1 MDITVSS
8 IVKLMQDLFHLDQ
21 LTSEAILS
29 ILFLISAVL
38 IAWTVNS
45 FFERYIKRWAQKTTS
60 TLDDKIFNNVKAPIF
75 LIAILIG
82 AYYSL
87 TILSIL
93 DGYRELLRHIFIVAE
108 IFAIAFMLTRV
119 FSVTLNWYGERRAK
133 QDKAV
138 SNHLLFVF
146 NKILQIIIY
155 IAAFLAVLWAF
166 NIDLSNI
173 VVGLGVGGIAIALAV
188 QSTLSDILSA
198 FSIYFD
204 RPFEIGDFI
213 VIGEYSGT
221 VTKIGVKSTR
231 LQLLQGEELVIS
243 NKELTSTS
251 LRNFK
256 KLQKRRIAFTIGVT
270 YDTPPEKLKKIPTLI
285 EQVITNTKL
294 VEFSRAHFSEFG
306 DFSLKFEIVYY
317 VTTGEYDKYM
327 DAQQEINLGILK
339 AFEKEGITMAFPTQ
353 TLLIKNQEQQ
363 K

>member
-1 MDITVSS
+1 MAIT
-8 IVKLMQDLFHLDQ
+8 IACIAKLLQDALHLDQ
-21 LTSEAILS
+21 LTSEVILS
-29 ILFLISAVL
+29 IIILISCIA
-38 IAWTVNS
+38 IAWAVNS
-45 FFERYIKRWAQKTTS
+45 TFELYFKRWAHKTTS
-60 TLDDKIFNNVKAPIF
+60 TLDDNIFRNVKAPIF

-82 AYYSL
+82 AHYTL
-87 TILSIL
+87 TTLSIL
-93 DGYRELLRHIFIVAE
+93 NEYSHLIRYIFIVAE
-108 IFAIAFMLTRV
+108 IFAVAFMLTRV
-119 FSVTLNWYGERRAK
+119 FSVILDWYGERRVK

-146 NKILQIIIY
+146 NKIIQIIIY

-166 NIDLSNI
+166 EINLSNI

-188 QSTLSDILSA
+188 QSTLSDVLSA

-256 KLQKRRIAFTIGVT
+256 KLEKRRIAFTIGVI
-270 YDTPPEKLKKIPTLI
+270 YDTPIEKLQKIPALI
-285 EQVITNTKL
+285 EQVIKNAKS

-306 DFSLKFEIVYY
+306 DFSLKFSIVYY
-317 VTTGEYDKYM
+317 VTTGEYDEYM
-327 DAQQEINLGILK
+327 DAQQQINFGIIK
-339 AFEKEGITMAFPTQ
+339 AFEKEGIQMAFPTQ
-353 TLLIKNQEQQ
+353 TILLNK
-363 K
+363 